1 MHVRNCTIS
10 TGDDVI
16 AIKRSAGSVI
26 RSDSWL
32 SNPHVAHMRCC
43 HLCSGKDWS
52 GRQIGMP
59 TANVLVEDCV
69 FKSGEPPAHRPPCS
83 APEPLADVVLVHAL
97 LTGVLLAC
105 MLLVGVLCAGHGV
118 SIGSEM
124 SGDVLNITIR
134 NCALQGT
141 ERGEEVE

>member
-1 MHVRNCTIS
+1 MQCTR
-10 TGDDVI
+10 
-16 AIKRSAGSVI
+16 A
-26 RSDSWL
+26 
-32 SNPHVAHMRCC
+32 
-43 HLCSGKDWS
+43 
-52 GRQIGMP
+52 
-59 TANVLVEDCV
+59 
-69 FKSGEPPAHRPPCS
+69 
-83 APEPLADVVLVHAL
+83 LADVVLVHALLASVLLTGVLLTGVL

>member
-1 MHVRNCTIS
+1 MQCTR
-10 TGDDVI
+10 
-16 AIKRSAGSVI
+16 A
-26 RSDSWL
+26 
-32 SNPHVAHMRCC
+32 
-43 HLCSGKDWS
+43 
-52 GRQIGMP
+52 
-59 TANVLVEDCV
+59 
-69 FKSGEPPAHRPPCS
+69 
-83 APEPLADVVLVHAL
+83 LADVVLVHALLASVLLTGVL